1 MVDTESTPRWSSAV
15 AGLVRRVL
23 GDGHPP
29 TLFQE
34 GPTPE
39 RFFEY
44 RAENGRLTVTA
55 SDAVAAA
62 VGFHTYLR
70 EICAVTVDWDARLP
84 LAVTAFA
91 DAPPTRR
98 TAEVD
103 QAYYLNF
110 CTTGYTCPYWGW
122 DQWERE
128 VDWMALHGITTP
140 LTVVGHEA
148 VLHDAYI
155 RMGLTDEQVR
165 GFIGG
170 PGYLPWQ
177 YMGNLDNFAGPMPV
191 SWMDSHLDLGRRI
204 LDRQRALGMKPV
216 LPGFTGHVPPELARE
231 RSGERT
237 RARTWQGLV
246 THVLD
251 PADPLYAEIGARI
264 TRSQQEL
271 LGTDHLYAIDP
282 FIEMVPVDADISF
295 PGAIADA
302 TLEGLLRADAEA
314 VWVMQTWPFSYQRSF
329 WSDERVTAFL
339 EAIPD
344 DRLVLL
350 DLFGERS
357 PQWSR
362 FDSFGD
368 KAWIWCA
375 LLNFGGRTDP
385 MASLQRTLDGI
396 NEAKDTR
403 NRPTGIGL
411 AMEATRNNPAFFDL
425 VVDQAW
431 VRTQKV
437 ERDWLPGFV
446 ERRYGRGHDP
456 ALTAGWR
463 GLLTTVDA
471 APRTHFRYPAD
482 EHGVLGL
489 RPHYR
494 DLAEPA
500 DLRRRVTA
508 RVWYDWPDLLRAWE
522 QLVGAA
528 ERTPEL
534 AEGPL
539 GRDLTDTAMAVL
551 LRVFDHRYLH
561 LVERAAACGQDAGA
575 AFGRQTRG
583 LLQVIDDLEAVLATR
598 PEYHYPRWEDQAAA
612 WARDPDDRRV
622 LLDNARRILTVWT
635 EPGDGQ
641 LDDYASR
648 LWSGL
653 VGDYYRARWEL
664 WAAGLERAATDPAG
678 PAGAS
683 VWLDRALLAREE
695 AFLEHGLARGASRAP
710 GRADGDVVTRSRA
723 LLDRYGGS
731 SAPAGP
737 PEAGRDAG
745 DG

>member
-15 AGLVRRVL
+15 GGLVRRVL

-29 TLFQE
+29 AVFRE
-34 GPTPE
+34 VAASE

-44 RAENGRLTVTA
+44 RAQGGLLTVTA
-55 SDAVAAA
+55 SDAIAAA
-62 VGFHTYLR
+62 VGFHAYLR
-70 EICAVTVDWDARLP
+70 EVCAVTVDWDARLP
-84 LAVTAFA
+84 LPVTGFA
-91 DAPPTRR
+91 DVPPTRR

-110 CTTGYTCPYWGW
+110 CTTGYTSPYWGW
-122 DQWERE
+122 DEWERE
-128 VDWMALHGITTP
+128 IDWMALHGITTP
-140 LTVVGHEA
+140 LTAVGHEA

-155 RMGLTDEQVR
+155 RMGLTDVQVR

-170 PGYLPWQ
+170 PGYLPWH
-177 YMGNLDNFAGPMPV
+177 YMGNLDNFAGPMPA
-191 SWMDSHLDLGRRI
+191 SWIDSHLDLGRRI

-231 RSGERT
+231 RPAERT
-237 RARTWQGLV
+237 RMRTWQGLV

-302 TLEGLLRADAEA
+302 TLEGLLRADSEA

-339 EAIPD
+339 DAIPD
-344 DRLVLL
+344 ARLVLL
-350 DLFGERS
+350 DLFGARS

-362 FDSFGD
+362 FASFGD
-368 KAWIWCA
+368 KTWMWCA

-385 MASLQRTLDGI
+385 MANLQRTLDGI
-396 NEAKDTR
+396 NAAKDTR
-403 NRPTGIGL
+403 NRPAGIGL
-411 AMEATRNNPAFFDL
+411 SMEATRNNPAFFDL

-431 VRTQKV
+431 TRTEQV

-456 ALTAGWR
+456 ALLVGWQ
-463 GLLTTVDA
+463 GLLATVDA
-471 APRTHFRYPAD
+471 APEATFRYPAD
-482 EHGVLGL
+482 EHGVLGH

-494 DLAEPA
+494 DLADPA
-500 DLRRRVTA
+500 GLRTQVTD
-508 RVWYDWPDLLRAWE
+508 RLWYDWPDLLRAWE

-528 ERTPEL
+528 ERTP
-534 AEGPL
+534 APAQGSL
-539 GRDLTDTAMAVL
+539 GRDLADVAMAVL
-551 LRVFDHRYLH
+551 LRVCDHRYLN
-561 LVERAAACGQDAGA
+561 LVERAAERGPGGGAG
-575 AFGRQTRG
+575 FEKELSG
-583 LLQVIDDLEAVLATR
+583 LLEVIDDLESLLATR
-598 PEYHYPRWEDQAAA
+598 PEYGYRRWEDQAAA
-612 WARDPDDRRV
+612 WSEGPEDRRV

-653 VGDYYRARWEL
+653 VGDYYRSRWEL
-664 WAAGLERAATDPAG
+664 WGQGLERAATEPSGSAE
-678 PAGAS
+678 AS
-683 VWLDRALLAREE
+683 AWLDRALLAREE
-695 AFLEHGLARGASRAP
+695 AFLEHGSDQGEPHPPAGP
-710 GRADGDVVTRSRA
+710 GGDVVTRSRE
-723 LLDRYGGS
+723 LLDRYGRTEH
-731 SAPAGP
+731 P
-737 PEAGRDAG
+737 
-745 DG
+745 